1 VKHSFDGVQ
10 YDGEFDKNEKSV
22 DEVFRPRDSER
33 LHEFR
38 TKYAV
43 SSRNHENR
51 TENIE
56 KHREVIENTRYGQ
69 QSVKK
74 RNKNV

>member
-43 SSRNHENR
+43 GSRNHENR

-56 KHREVIENTRYGQ
+56 KHREAIENTRYGQ
-69 QSVKK
+69 KVKK
-74 RNKNV
+74 TKQKRV